1 MKAEIIAVGTEVLM
15 GQVVNTNA
23 AYISEELL
31 KIGVDVYHHTVVG
44 DNPGR
49 IEEAISLAASRSD
62 LVIISGGLGPTK
74 DDITKKVVA
83 DSLNLELIE
92 NKESLNQ
99 IKKFYRKS
107 NRRMPESN
115 VNQALM
121 IEGAD
126 VIPNDNGMAPGVYLH
141 HGETIYAMVP
151 GVPIEMRQMVSEH
164 LIPTLQDELIEDGI
178 LESKII
184 RFYNI
189 TESQLAE
196 SLDEWIENQ
205 TNPTIAIYVDSYEP
219 TIRISAKASTS
230 EEANQMIVNM
240 ENEIR
245 EKMSDHIYATG
256 DVSIRD
262 KVMSMLHNKGIKLRV
277 IESQARNILSNA
289 FISSNYNV
297 TSEVT
302 GVNNHERLMRKFEI
316 DTLNDETIKELL
328 IKESQEPNA
337 NAAVLLLGDE
347 EKYSGANSLK
357 SVQLYF
363 RYEDHFVKEI
373 VDLSYRKVIDM
384 KMFEIALMSKLYEIL
399 KQ

>member
-31 KIGVDVYHHTVVG
+31 KIGVDIYHHTVVG

-49 IEEAISLAASRSD
+49 IEKAISLAASRSD

-83 DSLNLELIE
+83 DSLNLELVE
-92 NKESLNQ
+92 NKESLGQ
-99 IKKFYRKS
+99 IKEFYRKS

-121 IEGAD
+121 IAGAD

-141 HGETIYAMVP
+141 HEGTIYAMVP
-151 GVPIEMRQMVSEH
+151 GVPIEMRQMISEH
-164 LIPTLQDELIEDGI
+164 LITKLQDELIKESI

-230 EEANQMIVNM
+230 EEANQMIMNM

-256 DVSIRD
+256 NVSIRD
-262 KVMSMLHNKGIKLRV
+262 KVMSVIHNKGIKLRV

-289 FISSNYNV
+289 FVISNYNV

-302 GVNNHERLMRKFEI
+302 GFNNHERLMRKFEI
-316 DTLNDETIKELL
+316 DTLNDETIEELL
-328 IKESQEPNA
+328 IKESQESNS
-337 NAAVLLLGDE
+337 NAAVLILGDE

-357 SVQLYF
+357 SFQLYF
-363 RYEDHFVKEI
+363 WYQDHFVKEI
-373 VDLSYRKVIDM
+373 VDLSYRKVIDK

>member
-83 DSLNLELIE
+83 DSLNLELVE
-92 NKESLNQ
+92 NKESLGQ
-99 IKKFYRKS
+99 IKEFYRKS
-107 NRRMPESN
+107 KRRMPESN

-126 VIPNDNGMAPGVYLH
+126 LIPNDNGMAPGVYLH
-141 HGETIYAMVP
+141 HEETIYAMVP

-164 LIPTLQDELIEDGI
+164 LIPSLQDELIEDGI

-245 EKMSDHIYATG
+245 EKMSDYIYATG

-262 KVMSMLHNKGIKLRV
+262 KVISLIYNKGIKLRV
-277 IESQARNILSNA
+277 IESQARNILSNT
-289 FISSNYNV
+289 FVNSNYSV

-302 GVNNHERLMRKFEI
+302 VVNNHERLMRKFGI
-316 DTLNDETIKELL
+316 DTLNDETVEELL
-328 IKESQEPNA
+328 IRESQEPNA
-337 NAAVLLLGDE
+337 NAAILILGDE
-347 EKYSGANSLK
+347 ERYSGANSLK

-363 RYEDHFVKEI
+363 RHEDHFVKET
-373 VDLSYRKVIDM
+373 VDLSYRKVIDL

-399 KQ
+399 K

>member
-83 DSLNLELIE
+83 DSLNLELVE
-92 NKESLNQ
+92 NKESLGQ
-99 IKKFYRKS
+99 IKEFYCKS
-107 NRRMPESN
+107 KRRMPESN

-126 VIPNDNGMAPGVYLH
+126 LIPNDNGMAPGVYLH
-141 HGETIYAMVP
+141 HEETIYAMVP

-164 LIPTLQDELIEDGI
+164 LIPSLQDELIEDGI

-245 EKMSDHIYATG
+245 EKMSDYIYATG

-262 KVMSMLHNKGIKLRV
+262 KVISLIYNKGIKLRV

-289 FISSNYNV
+289 FVNSNYSV

-302 GVNNHERLMRKFEI
+302 VVNNHERLMRKFGI
-316 DTLNDETIKELL
+316 DTLNDETVEELL
-328 IKESQEPNA
+328 IRESQEPNA
-337 NAAVLLLGDE
+337 NAAILILGDE
-347 EKYSGANSLK
+347 ERYSGANSLK

-363 RYEDHFVKEI
+363 RHEDHFVKET
-373 VDLSYRKVIDM
+373 VDLSYRKVIDL
-384 KMFEIALMSKLYEIL
+384 KMYEIALMSKLYEIL
-399 KQ
+399 K